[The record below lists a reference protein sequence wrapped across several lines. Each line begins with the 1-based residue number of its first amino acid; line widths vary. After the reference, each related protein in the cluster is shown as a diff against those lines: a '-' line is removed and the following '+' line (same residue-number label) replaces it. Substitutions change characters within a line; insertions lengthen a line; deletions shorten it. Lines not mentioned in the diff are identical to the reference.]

1 MPGDDLVSTH
11 TDALLLHRFRAGDE
25 AGFEE
30 LFRRHY
36 DMVYGVLFRLV
47 GTRQEAEDL
56 AQEVFFKLYQN
67 PLRHDDNI
75 AGWLYRVATNTGYN
89 ALRAGYRRY
98 QRERKVGEDVASL
111 PAPEEETVRREVE
124 QRVRVALLAIP
135 ERDAKMLMLNEVGF
149 SHRELAEIVE
159 VAPSSVG
166 TLLARARRSFLAAY
180 DGGKERREDGT
191 ES

>member
-1 MPGDDLVSTH
+1 MSTH
-11 TDALLLHRFRAGDE
+11 TDALLLHRFAAGDE

-56 AQEVFFKLYQN
+56 AQEVFFKLYRN
-67 PLRHDDNI
+67 PLRHGENI

-89 ALRAGYRRY
+89 ALRASHRRY
-98 QRERKVGEDVASL
+98 QREYRAGGAITSSSL
-111 PAPEEETVRREVE
+111 VPEEEVTRHEVQRQVRT
-124 QRVRVALLAIP
+124 ALLAIS
-135 ERDAKMLMLNEVGF
+135 ERDAKMLVLSEVGF
-149 SHRELAEIVE
+149 SYQELADIIG

-166 TLLARARRSFLAAY
+166 TLLSRARSAFLAAY
-180 DGGKERREDGT
+180 DGGK
-191 ES
+191 